1 MTDEEKRQKFAPGCV
16 NGLDYEYVKW
26 YQMSKHDFIRPVLV
40 YVLMTIAIPV
50 SIISVCVSGILTG
63 VLSSVCVNL
72 PWILLFM
79 VSHNKAVKEAI
90 EANKKR
96 SDMYEIGVNHRR
108 QEAEKLE
115 LLRKIAENQ
124 GKKDL

>member
-1 MTDEEKRQKFAPGCV
+1 
-16 NGLDYEYVKW
+16 
-26 YQMSKHDFIRPVLV
+26 
-40 YVLMTIAIPV
+40 
-50 SIISVCVSGILTG
+50 
-63 VLSSVCVNL
+63 
-72 PWILLFM
+72 M

-124 GKKDL
+124 GKKNL